1 MAETFSHQF
10 CSLAPC
16 GAGGRVTTGA
26 RMHNC
31 LLEVRDGELSLIQAP
46 ATLVTKVPAA
56 AVEIVTPAT
65 LRRIG
70 TAVVVKLDGRLLAV
84 EFDGVYRPQ
93 RAHANGR
100 KPSLGTVVLRA
111 FSLKTSPRCGSPSG
125 SAGKS
130 AAISL
135 PLSWPRALATG
146 TSLGMLDV
154 DGLGRRGRRYRRR
167 PCPPRD
173 TRYIVD
179 RDLVLGTEADD
190 GFGI

>member
-1 MAETFSHQF
+1 MAGTFSQQF

-31 LLEVRDGELSLIQAP
+31 LVEVRDGELSLIQAP

-84 EFDGVYRPQ
+84 EFDGVYRRQ
-93 RAHANGR
+93 RAHAHGR
-100 KPSLGTVVLRA
+100 KPSLGTVVARA
-111 FSLKTSPRCGSPSG
+111 FSLSD
-125 SAGKS
+125 
-130 AAISL
+130 I
-135 PLSWPRALATG
+135 
-146 TSLGMLDV
+146 TSLRKSIR
-154 DGLGRRGRRYRRR
+154 LGRELSSDFTAALVAAGA
-167 PCPPRD
+167 RD
-173 TRYIVD
+173 RN
-179 RDLVLGTEADD
+179 
-190 GFGI
+190 